1 MVYDLRFI
9 WHEFA
14 RKENA
19 TMRLI
24 SIRKLSST
32 RRALLAM
39 AFSGFLS
46 PALALDATP
55 APTSTPAAKSANVTI
70 FAAASLKN
78 ALDEAAAL
86 WKSRTGEDISISYA
100 ASFPLARQIEAGAPA
115 DIFIAADQES
125 MSYLADKKLLA
136 PETRKDLLGNELV
149 LVAPKTAAGDSVALT
164 REGFAAALKDGRL
177 SMGDPASVPAGK
189 YGQAALTKLGL
200 WDDLQGKAAFADNV
214 RSALLF
220 VSRGETPLGI
230 VYATDAKAAPDVK
243 IVARFPAD
251 SHKPIVYPIALTAA
265 AKGEAPIKVLAFLDG
280 PEAAKA
286 FEKQGFVV
294 LGGK

>member
-1 MVYDLRFI
+1 MPFI
-9 WHEFA
+9 CHEFA

-19 TMRLI
+19 TMRLT
-24 SIRKLSST
+24 SIRKLTST

-55 APTSTPAAKSANVTI
+55 APAVAPAAKPASVTI

-86 WKSRTGEDISISYA
+86 WKSRTGEEISVSYA

-115 DIFIAADQES
+115 DIFIGADVES
-125 MSYLADKKLLA
+125 MAYLADKKLIA

-164 REGFAAALKDGRL
+164 KEGFAAALKDGRL

-200 WDDLQGKAAFADNV
+200 WDEVQGKAAFADSV

-230 VYATDAKAAPDVK
+230 VYATDAKASPDVK

-265 AKGEAPIKVLAFLDG
+265 AKGEAPKKLLAFLEG

-286 FEKQGFVV
+286 FEKQGFVI
-294 LGGK
+294 LSGK